1 MLTAEAQA
9 LEAALRQREAPA
21 LLPAE
26 LNGEFVL
33 PAYQGHSLVN
43 VPATIGELLG
53 TSLPEI
59 SPPLD
64 RAYWGQM
71 VGGVSRVVL
80 VLLDALGY
88 LQLGQMFRV
97 DPQCVWLRLAQQ
109 GILLPMTSIY
119 PSTTNTALA
128 SLFTGREPIAHG
140 LLGYELW
147 LREYGVLAE
156 MLALRPAYGKGKET
170 LMDYGLVPEAFLP
183 VPCLGELLGPRGV
196 RTTAIVP
203 APFTRGT
210 LTRMC
215 YRGFNRFFG
224 YTNVEGMWS
233 IARYVLS
240 HDEGE
245 RDLYVLYW
253 GGIDSTVHSRGV
265 HGGFWEEQFH
275 AVSRACESQF
285 LSQLTPRDREGTL
298 LIMIADHGFV
308 DAPEHM
314 AHDTEDDPVLKRELL
329 LPYAGESRAAYLYCF
344 HGDSEGSLQAIQE
357 TLGTGYIVRRSR
369 EVIRAGLLGES
380 APGPEALPRLGHF
393 HVISRGQHYLDHRK
407 LRLKIRG
414 RHGGL
419 TPEEMLV
426 PWLIVRLD
434 G

>member
-9 LEAALRQREAPA
+9 LEATLRARKVPG
-21 LLPAE
+21 LLPAD
-26 LNGEFVL
+26 LDGEFVL
-33 PAYQGHSLVN
+33 PEYRGHSLVN

-53 TSLPEI
+53 TPLTEM

-64 RAYWGQM
+64 RAYWGRM
-71 VGGVSRVVL
+71 ASGVRRVVL

-88 LQLGQMFRV
+88 LQLGQMLRL
-97 DPQCVWLRLAQQ
+97 DPGCVWLRLAQR
-109 GILLPMTSIY
+109 GMLWPMTSIY

-128 SLFTGREPIAHG
+128 SLLTGTEPIAHG

-156 MLALRPAYGKGKET
+156 MLALKPAYGKGKET
-170 LMDYGLVPEAFLP
+170 LMDYGLMPETFLP
-183 VPCLGELLGPRGV
+183 VPCLGELLTARGV

-215 YRGFNRFFG
+215 YRGFSRFFG

-240 HDEGE
+240 HDDVG

-253 GGIDSTVHSRGV
+253 GGIDSTIHNRGV
-265 HGGFWEEQFH
+265 RGGFWEEQFQ
-275 AVSRACESQF
+275 AVSRACENQF
-285 LSQLTPRDREGTL
+285 LSQLTPREREGTL
-298 LIMIADHGFV
+298 LIMMADHGFV
-308 DAPEHM
+308 DAPEEM
-314 AHDTEDDPVLKRELL
+314 AHDTEEDPVLRRELL

-344 HGDSEGSLQAIQE
+344 GGDNEESLQAIQGA
-357 TLGTGYIVRRSR
+357 LGQDYIVRRSR
-369 EVIRAGLLGES
+369 EVIRAGLFGGSPPAPES
-380 APGPEALPRLGHF
+380 LPRLGHF

-419 TPEEMLV
+419 TPDEMLV

-434 G
+434 D